1 MPEQV
6 RCAAD
11 KGLHFLLQQCLLN
24 ENYRHFLKA
33 RNEHFSPRHLTKKK
47 QQHSHPHHAAI
58 SQVRRN
64 NVVIHVHLKT
74 TEPPPPPPPSSSV
87 YVTARHR
94 LARDHQHGLQL
105 PSGSTVLPG
114 ELTVWNTVII
124 TRGRSGTISANK
136 SPPHPSYPLQPART
150 IEAGDLYHK

>member
-11 KGLHFLLQQCLLN
+11 KGLHFLLQQWLLN

-33 RNEHFSPRHLTKKK
+33 RNEHFSPRHLTNETATLPPSPRSHFAGSP
-47 QQHSHPHHAAI
+47 QQCSHSCPSKNDRTTTTTAAI
-58 SQVRRN
+58 IKRLRN
-64 NVVIHVHLKT
+64 GPT
-74 TEPPPPPPPSSSV
+74 SSSTRPPRSSTPV
-87 YVTARHR
+87 W
-94 LARDHQHGLQL
+94 LN
-105 PSGSTVLPG
+105 GSAG

-136 SPPHPSYPLQPART
+136 SPPHPSYPLQLART